1 MINGIMKA
9 IRHFEAIRK
18 EQAQQQSDSNPF
30 TQASTLTVGGRSF
43 WGSSRYQEDKDRS
56 VAPLQGRLNTH
67 PEGGCTCTSICN
79 ECVDYQMT
87 LNQAH

>member
-18 EQAQQQSDSNPF
+18 EQAQAQSDRDPF
-30 TQASTLTVGGRSF
+30 LPYPDTKNTRPT
-43 WGSSRYQEDKDRS
+43 
-56 VAPLQGRLNTH
+56 PLQGPANDTSNG
-67 PEGGCTCTSICN
+67 ECGCTSICN
-79 ECVDYQMT
+79 ACVEYQMT